1 MKREVLVILLAFVL
15 LLPIISSSSIDSEI
29 QKITSYAE
37 DYETGNINYVQLLVY
52 TSSSRE
58 KMNNLLGVSGKE
70 DGGILKQEQIESI
83 LGEPNERT
91 RWVWVGGL
99 ENEAKFDNDIP
110 IWKKIIFDGKKIQI
124 KLNAY
129 PSVFFKTDFKTEE
142 EKMEFKKEQTS
153 GLNNK
158 KFTEGDII
166 YRLNIEISFKKS
178 QDQLD
183 ISERIKE
190 IQVLANDFN
199 SDPSN
204 ENAEELAK
212 AGVDAEKLFWNY
224 FEQSPGKCEDLMTSI
239 FGSENKKEKQNL
251 LIQEIDFYEGE
262 NFQATARLE
271 MCDDCGS
278 NNWIN
283 LDMQLDTRGRNK
295 PLEETKKVEDQYS
308 KDKYKSMDDEYFKS
322 EISKTLDLIKKS
334 LDEGNYNDAFSS
346 INELRMLNNAWNE
359 KGNNIWEGLD
369 KIYRLEEQ
377 SMTNEERQKLSE
389 NYGWIKREQERK
401 QNERKLIKENYEVR
415 KQFYLD
421 LFSDYD
427 KKESYF
433 TQIQFEKRLIE
444 EFKEFGEEI
453 CNNNKDDNEDSNI
466 DCADSQC
473 GGKFCGKQ
481 TSSTSNGNET
491 SEKNVDLYCIAGV
504 CQAKEEIIKEE
515 FIVCGN
521 HICELNETRENCAED
536 CSACQTYDALNCSGK
551 VIFSGVDIN
560 NCPLKPI
567 CIEESKSCNI
577 KEDCVKPLCGEVE
590 CIEGKCELTELTECT
605 EAQCTEGEKKVI
617 RCQTGEELVNSVC
630 NKGLWNNLNV
640 ICLSGEISQNK
651 TTSPNEIQNEVIGE
665 KIEKE
670 LLGNACSL
678 KEDCGNA
685 DDVCSNG
692 RCVTLPEIVKVVKAE
707 STEVS
712 ESSKS
717 QERTSEDVEEKSSE
731 NSQET
736 AQESESQSAEE
747 KFSEDIKEESSE
759 SQEKPSEN
767 SQETT
772 QDSEQEAVKEESS
785 SEPSVTGSVVLSL
798 FRRTMNN
805 FALTITGL
813 EVEEGTEGES
823 ESPSEEPPENKPEP
837 PKENQNNP
845 ENQGGG
851 QGQPNS
857 GGESSP
863 TNNENSNVN
872 PPANNEDERKAD
884 DERRQEER
892 KADEDK
898 RQQEEKERRE
908 KECDDQCN
916 RICYDNKVRPC
927 VENCIRESCGD
938 SLECNIDDQTKSCE
952 SKCENE
958 NNIDGCLESCSPKC
972 LKGENEW
979 WREFESK
986 PEENNNM
993 KQMEKGVFNMGGN
1006 CRISQGKTEG
1016 SIWFGGWGEP
1026 FSKLEPLK
1034 QKYYSGGQTE
1044 WCKYELENLEK
1055 QRAEFEK
1062 GFNQEFV
1069 KWFFEDYLASS
1080 AEDWEQHVS
1089 GIFELYWK
1097 NVDNIREIT
1106 KRMNECS
1113 DSNEFL
1119 TSNLISVQYESE
1131 YGRIEYWEEL
1141 KVVNMPEFDNKE
1153 VTIISPYMKFWIFP
1167 PKEFLKY
1174 EMKELMVAGEFPG
1187 SPEDKMERKNQEGLT
1202 EEEKQ
1207 TIKMNEAF
1215 MNKIKRISEK
1225 YGGNLDLVVQ
1235 LKDFETN
1242 EVVFNLYAQINEND
1256 IITIQPMLPEQIPQ
1270 EDARIE
1276 VDFQEVYDLI
1286 YTTQKE
1292 MQGEQIQSPP
1302 WDMKSQDGGIKGV
1315 TDGVKMYFKVRS
1327 LLNSAKIYPP
1337 EAEGDVKD
1345 LIKTALKMVMKMG
1358 QDNGAEGGAETTT
1371 TEGNAVNETVWKDLD
1386 VSSESK

>member
-1 MKREVLVILLAFVL
+1 MKRGGLVLLLAFIL
-15 LLPIISSSSIDSEI
+15 FLPVISSSSIDSEI

-70 DGGILKQEQIESI
+70 YGGILKQEQIESI

-91 RWVWVGGL
+91 RWVWVEGL
-99 ENEAKFDNDIP
+99 ENEAKFDSDIP

-153 GLNNK
+153 ELNNK

-166 YRLNIEISFKKS
+166 YRLNIEISFKKP

-183 ISERIKE
+183 IAERIKE

-224 FEQSPGKCEDLMTSI
+224 FEQSPGKCEDLMSSI

-262 NFQATARLE
+262 TFQATARLE

-308 KDKYKSMDDEYFKS
+308 KDKYKSMGDEYFKS
-322 EISKTLDLIKKS
+322 EISKTLDGIKKS
-334 LDEGNYNDAFSS
+334 LDEGDYNGAFSS
-346 INELRMLNNAWNE
+346 TNELRMLNNAWNE

-401 QNERKLIKENYEVR
+401 KNERELIKENYEVR

-421 LFSDYD
+421 LFFDYD

-453 CNNNKDDNEDSNI
+453 CNNNKDDNEDNNI

-481 TSSTSNGNET
+481 TSSVSSGNET
-491 SEKNVDLYCIAGV
+491 SERTIDLYCIAGV
-504 CQAKEEIIKEE
+504 CQAKEEIIREE
-515 FIVCGN
+515 ITICGN

-536 CSACQTYDALNCSGK
+536 CSTCQTYDALNCSGK

-567 CIEESKSCNI
+567 CIEESKSCTIN
-577 KEDCVKPLCGEVE
+577 EDCFKPLCGEVE
-590 CIEGKCELTELTECT
+590 CIEGKCELTGLTECT

-617 RCQTGEELVNSVC
+617 RCQNGEELVNSIC
-630 NKGLWNNLNV
+630 NNGLWNNLNV
-640 ICLSGEISQNK
+640 ICPSGEISQNE
-651 TTSPNEIQNEVIGE
+651 TTSSNEVVGE
-665 KIEKE
+665 KIEEE

-692 RCVTLPEIVKVVKAE
+692 RCVTIPEIVKVVRAE
-707 STEVS
+707 SKEVS

-717 QERTSEDVEEKSSE
+717 QEKTSENVGEESSE
-731 NSQET
+731 NPQEI
-736 AQESESQSAEE
+736 AQESGQQS
-747 KFSEDIKEESSE
+747 IGEESSE
-759 SQEKPSEN
+759 SVEKPSEKP
-767 SQETT
+767 QE
-772 QDSEQEAVKEESS
+772 EAQESS
-785 SEPSVTGSVVLSL
+785 SESPVTGSVVLGL
-798 FRRTMNN
+798 FKKTMNN

-813 EVEEGTEGES
+813 EIEGES
-823 ESPSEEPPENKPEP
+823 EEEPEAPPEEPPAGNNPEP
-837 PKENQNNP
+837 PQKEEDSNNP
-845 ENQGGG
+845 ENSGG
-851 QGQPNS
+851 QEHPNA
-857 GGESSP
+857 GGESFP
-863 TNNENSNVN
+863 ANNENSNVN
-872 PPANNEDERKAD
+872 PPSNNEDERKAK

-892 KADEDK
+892 EADEDK

-938 SLECNIDDQTKSCE
+938 SLDCDIDEQTKSCE
-952 SKCENE
+952 NKCENE
-958 NNIDGCLESCSPKC
+958 NNLDGCLESCSPKC
-972 LKGENEW
+972 LKGEKEW

-986 PEENNNM
+986 PEENM
-993 KQMEKGVFNMGGN
+993 HKMEKGVFNMGGN

-1097 NVDNIREIT
+1097 NVDNIRQT
-1106 KRMNECS
+1106 AKMMDCS
-1113 DSNEFL
+1113 GVKEFS
-1119 TSNLISVQYESE
+1119 TANLISVQYESE

-1207 TIKMNEAF
+1207 AIKMNEAF
-1215 MNKIKRISEK
+1215 MNKIKKISEK

-1242 EVVFNLYAQINEND
+1242 EVVFNLYVQINEND
-1256 IITIQPMLPEQIPQ
+1256 IITVQPMLPEQIPQ

-1302 WDMKSQDGGIKGV
+1302 WDEKPKNEGVKGV
-1315 TDGVKMYFKVRS
+1315 VDGVKMYFKVRS

-1337 EAEGDVKD
+1337 EAEGDVRD

-1358 QDNGAEGGAETTT
+1358 QDNGAEGGAEATT
-1371 TEGNAVNETVWKDLD
+1371 TEEQAVDKTVWEDLD
-1386 VSSESK
+1386 VSSGSV